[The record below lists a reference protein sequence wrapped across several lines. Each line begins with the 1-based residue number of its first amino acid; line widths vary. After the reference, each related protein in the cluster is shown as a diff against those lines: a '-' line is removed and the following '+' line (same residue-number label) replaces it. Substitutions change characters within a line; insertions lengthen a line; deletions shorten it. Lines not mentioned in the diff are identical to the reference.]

1 MAELFLSICKA
12 TSKLIHDQ
20 NFINKYKISDK
31 AFTRN
36 RKIGFCEN
44 ITFILNTLSRTLQIE
59 LDDFIS
65 NVLRKKDMQITK
77 QAFSKSRKNISWKAF
92 QEIFALSRD
101 MIFNSKSIKRVNGYR
116 IFAIDASEITFDRT
130 HDIGEYFTSR
140 PNAPENKNNAR
151 ISLLT
156 EVIEGFVIDAN
167 IGKLQKSERKFA
179 KEHLEI
185 LDKYCNNRDIV
196 IFDRGYPSKEMI
208 AILSKMKCKYLMRLQ
223 SSSFKEVSTNSSND
237 FDIKIKYQ
245 NTEYSA
251 RIVRLILNTGEVET
265 LITNLT
271 GDKFKSDE
279 FRALYALRWSVE
291 TAYNTI
297 KNKLMIEKFSGR
309 TVLSIHQ
316 DFFAVMFLMNCVA
329 AISSEVN
336 NEIKREKSSCKYNY
350 KANRNLIVGYLKH
363 RLAFI
368 LLQTKTAIKKF
379 CKKLIRLCCKQ
390 PVPIKP
396 DRSFKRPIFSHQR
409 KVSCPKYAI

>member
-1 MAELFLSICKA
+1 MAGMFLSICKEV
-12 TSKLIHDQ
+12 SRLIHDDS
-20 NFINKYKISDK
+20 FIKQHKTSK
-31 AFTRN
+31 SAFTRN

-44 ITFILNTLSRTLQIE
+44 MAFILNTLSRTLQIE
-59 LDDFIS
+59 LDDFIN
-65 NVLRKKDMQITK
+65 NVLKKKDLQITK
-77 QAFSKSRKNISWKAF
+77 QAFSKSRKNISWQAF
-92 QEIFALSRD
+92 QEIFILSRD
-101 MIFNSKSIKRVNGYR
+101 MIFKTKSINRVNGYR
-116 IFAIDASEITFDRT
+116 VFAIDASEITFDRT

-156 EVIEGFVIDAN
+156 EVVNGFVIDAN
-167 IGKLQKSERKFA
+167 IGTLQKSERDFA

-185 LDKYCNNRDIV
+185 LDKYCNSKDIV
-196 IFDRGYPSKEMI
+196 IFDRGYPSREMV

-223 SSSFKEVSTNSSND
+223 SSSFKGISTNSSND
-237 FDIKIKYQ
+237 FDIKIEYK
-245 NTEYSA
+245 NTEYTA
-251 RIVRLILNTGEVET
+251 RIVRLVLNTGEIET

-271 GDKFKSDE
+271 RKEFKTDE
-279 FRALYALRWSVE
+279 FKELYALRWSVE

-316 DFFAVMFLMNCVA
+316 DFFAAMFLMNCVA
-329 AISSEVN
+329 AISLEVN
-336 NEIKREKSSCKYNY
+336 DEIKKEKSSCKYNY

-368 LLQTKTAIKKF
+368 LLQTKIKIKKL

-396 DRSFKRPIFSHQR
+396 NRSFKRPIFSHQR